1 MQGPATRIPIPFED
15 ERAFV
20 LAAALIPLQ
29 DTPSKDPFKIGG
41 EGLEPGSEIFA
52 IDHAGIRFFLS
63 TLKKPEAGVSK
74 AGMLLL
80 GKQESIKHRGV
91 HERLVNVLRLQSL
104 ILPAEAGTVVL
115 GRQDLMRRV
124 DFRLSALFE
133 VLLGLSTLSAWRVHA
148 YVLDAQVQKTLP
160 AEVSPARSSRH
171 DAERARVPSSSKKTD
186 IKTLDRLLTR
196 EKKLAETI
204 LQKLAAAAD
213 HHSVESM
220 VSIGSGSSEDWK
232 PILKASFDVSTAR
245 FGQFA
250 RAVVECQD
258 ANAMFDPMLTVAG
271 GPGSFSLSM

>member
-1 MQGPATRIPIPFED
+1 M
-15 ERAFV
+15 
-20 LAAALIPLQ
+20 
-29 DTPSKDPFKIGG
+29 IGG
-41 EGLEPGSEIFA
+41 EGVERGSEIFA

-63 TLKKPEAGVSK
+63 LLRNPEAGISK

-91 HERLVNVLRLQSL
+91 HERLVNALRLQSL

-115 GRQDLMRRV
+115 GRQDLLRRV

-133 VLLGLSTLSAWRVHA
+133 VLLGLSTLSAWRVSA
-148 YVLDAQVQKTLP
+148 YVLDTQVQKMLP
-160 AEVSPARSSRH
+160 AEASPARSSRH

-186 IKTLDRLLTR
+186 IKTLERLLTR
-196 EKKLAETI
+196 EKKLAEAI
-204 LQKLAAAAD
+204 LQKLITAAD
-213 HHSVESM
+213 HHTVEAM
-220 VSIGSGSSEDWK
+220 VNLGSGSSEDWK
-232 PILKASFDVSTAR
+232 PILKASFDVPTSR

-258 ANAMFDPMLTVAG
+258 VNAMFDPMLAVAG